1 MNTSDT
7 KIKYDVAAKYM
18 PRENITLHLIAYK
31 DNIKFDDVI
40 NHYKS
45 CFMSLGNHLIPQYM
59 MMASIY
65 LDKNTTS
72 FICYTRGNP
81 YNIKIEHYD
90 KYVKIKLNNVKSA
103 NVLPKGCP
111 DDRIYKQ
118 GNQFFQINKIY

>member
-1 MNTSDT
+1 MNTNET

-45 CFMSLGNHLIPQYM
+45 CFMYYNDYLIPQYM
-59 MMASIY
+59 TTSMY
-65 LDKNTTS
+65 LGKNTAN
-72 FICYTRGNP
+72 FICFSIGNL
-81 YNIKIEHYD
+81 YNIKEEHYD
-90 KYVKIKLNNVKSA
+90 KYVRIKLNNVKSA
-103 NVLPKGCP
+103 NVLPSGCP
-111 DDRIYKQ
+111 DDRIYTQ